1 MNNIY
6 FYTIAILIL
15 SLAACQEDETTP
27 GGSGNGANGN
37 GNANMGWLIP
47 ENRVLD
53 GGPGKDGIPAL
64 ENPEMISPAQAT
76 YLGPDDLVIG
86 YKVGDDTRAYSHKVL
101 DWHEIINDEVGDQP
115 IAITYCPLT
124 GTGIAW
130 GRELQG
136 TVTTFG
142 VSGLLYNSNLI
153 PYDRATDSNW
163 SQMRLDCVEGTLQG
177 TKIET
182 FPLVETSWKTWL
194 AMYPE
199 TKVVSTNTGFSRN
212 YQQYPYGDYR
222 TNHNNIIFPVSHT
235 DNRLSSKDRVLGVI
249 IDGQAKAYFMENF
262 GSETRLFAE
271 SFMKKDIIVAGNN
284 DQNWAV
290 AYEATLTDGTELSF
304 TPVQDALPIIL
315 EDQLGN
321 HWDMFGQ
328 AVSGPN
334 QGERMPK
341 LDAYIG
347 YWFAWAAFY
356 EDINLSGFE
365 GLN

>member
-1 MNNIY
+1 MKKIH
-6 FYTIAILIL
+6 TIIITALVF
-15 SLAACQEDETTP
+15 SLTACQEEDTTP
-27 GGSGNGANGN
+27 RNTGNGANGS
-37 GNANMGWLIP
+37 GNSGNGWLIP
-47 ENRVLD
+47 ESRVLD

-64 ENPEMISPAQAT
+64 DNPEMISPSEAT
-76 YLGPDDLVIG
+76 YLEPDDLVIG
-86 YKVGDDTRAYSHKVL
+86 YRVGDDIRAYSHKVL
-101 DWHEIINDEVGDQP
+101 DWHEIINDEVGTQP
-115 IAITYCPLT
+115 VAITYCPLT
-124 GTGIAW
+124 GTGVAW

-194 AMYPE
+194 AMYPA
-199 TKVVSTNTGFSRN
+199 TKVVSTSTGFSRN
-212 YQQYPYGDYR
+212 YQRYPYGDYR
-222 TNHNNIIFPVSHT
+222 TNDNNIIFPVSNT
-235 DNRLSSKDRVLGVI
+235 DNRLPSKDRVLGVI
-249 IDGQAKAYFMENF
+249 VDSQAKAYAMESF

-271 SFMKKDIIVAGNN
+271 SFMDKDMIVAGNT

-290 AYEATLTDGTELSF
+290 AYESKLVDGTELTF
-304 TPVQDALPIIL
+304 TPVQNDLPVIM

-321 HWDMFGQ
+321 RWDVLGQ

-334 QGERMPK
+334 HGASLPK

-356 EDINLSGFE
+356 EGIDLNGFISS
-365 GLN
+365 N